1 MFYLPLTNH
10 NHFKNMIALVKAKA
24 EKGIWLKEVPKP
36 TIGHDEVLIKV
47 SKTAICGT
55 DLHIYLW
62 DTWAQSTI
70 PVGLT
75 IGHEYMGHV
84 VEVGS
89 LVKEFKEGDRVTSE
103 GHISCGHCR
112 NCRRGRQ
119 HICENTLGVGVN
131 INGAFAEYLKVPA
144 ANVMK
149 ISPSIP
155 DEIMAIMDPFG
166 NATHTALSFPL
177 IAEDV
182 LITGAGLIG
191 SMAIAVARFAGARY
205 VVATETSPYRIELAR
220 KMGATKVV
228 NPLEEDLGAVVEN
241 LGMRGFDIGLECSG
255 APAAF
260 NQMVKHM
267 YNSGKISLLGI
278 LPPNTTIDWN
288 KIIFKGLTL
297 KGIYGR
303 EMYETWYQMEQM
315 LMSGLDLSPMIT
327 HRFPIEEFQKGFD
340 IMEEKNCGKVILS
353 WD

>member
-1 MFYLPLTNH
+1 M
-10 NHFKNMIALVKAKA
+10 KALVKAKPD
-24 EKGIWLKEVPKP
+24 KGIWLQDVPVP
-36 TIGHDEVLIKV
+36 EIGHDEVLIKV

-62 DTWAQSTI
+62 DEWAQQTI

-84 VEVGS
+84 AKVGS
-89 LVKEFKEGDRVTSE
+89 LVKAFKEGDRVTSE
-103 GHISCGHCR
+103 GHIACGRCR
-112 NCRRGRQ
+112 NCRRGRK

-144 ANVMK
+144 TNVMK
-149 ISPSIP
+149 INASIP

-177 IAEDV
+177 IGEDV

-191 SMAIAVARFAGARY
+191 SMAVAVARFAGARY
-205 VVATETSPYRIELAR
+205 VIATETSPYRIELA
-220 KMGATKVV
+220 KKLGATRVV
-228 NPLEEDLGAVVEN
+228 NPLEEDLGAVVKE
-241 LGMRGFDIGLECSG
+241 LGMLGFDIGLECSG

-260 NQMVKHM
+260 NQMLEYM

-278 LPPNTTIDWN
+278 LPQDTKVDWN

-303 EMYETWYQMEQM
+303 EMYETWYHMEQM
-315 LMSGLDLSPMIT
+315 LMSGLDLSPIIT
-327 HRFPIEEFQKGFD
+327 HRLHIDDFQKGFD